1 MISVKI
7 VNYLF
12 IFSLLNNTHTNAKE
26 LYNMMIS
33 NKTVINMNDSE
44 EDLMNNMYNA
54 LFQCFGII
62 ITG

>member
-1 MISVKI
+1 
-7 VNYLF
+7 
-12 IFSLLNNTHTNAKE
+12 
-26 LYNMMIS
+26 MIS
-33 NKTVINMNDSE
+33 NKTVSSTSDS